1 MFESETAL
9 EFFIKVEENDEDS
22 LESGPFTNQSSTENN
37 QCDEKILERGTDAF
51 CCNIKK
57 EEAEDDFGGIVE
69 GFLGNSDDDL
79 HLKNENENQ
88 RLMQENHFEDLHS
101 QVSKF
106 L

>member
-9 EFFIKVEENDEDS
+9 EFFIKVEEDDEDFQ
-22 LESGPFTNQSSTENN
+22 ESRPFTNQSSMENN
-37 QCDEKILERGTDAF
+37 QCDDKMPERRTDVL
-51 CCNIKK
+51 CCNIKQ
-57 EEAEDDFGGIVE
+57 EEAEDDFGIIE
-69 GFLGNSDDDL
+69 GFLDNTDDDM
-79 HLKNENENQ
+79 HLENENENQ